1 MPTLAEDQATI
12 AALRGL
18 LNGAAKSIYENGR
31 RMEFDLSV
39 AQSQL
44 AAAEARVAAAQGERP
59 QVRRVSFVQ
68 YGKGL

>member
-12 AALRGL
+12 ALLSPVVRMGL
-18 LNGAAKSIYENGR
+18 KSQYENGR

-44 AAAEARVAAAQGERP
+44 AAAESRVAAAMGCRP
-59 QVRRVSFVQ
+59 QIRRLLTIQ
-68 YGKGL
+68 HTRGY